1 MQSVGRQKF
10 MAFEG
15 LLGWA
20 AAAVTQAKRVTA
32 ASDNLS
38 SEAHRR
44 ANSPVGQDHRES
56 ILRYRLA
63 NQSFQTERH
72 LFCNAAHK
80 LLEYRNWV
88 QDLGF
93 LDDALFEELDNF
105 AHDIDVMRDM
115 DEHVIEYFKGEG
127 KRPHD
132 WIHKDGGGSADASST
147 IDTKIGGRLD
157 WEELGAA
164 AQRLLEKLKPLGPF
178 YPTPE
183 ETAADLKAIINETA
197 STPSG

>member
-1 MQSVGRQKF
+1 
-10 MAFEG
+10 
-15 LLGWA
+15 
-20 AAAVTQAKRVTA
+20 
-32 ASDNLS
+32 
-38 SEAHRR
+38 
-44 ANSPVGQDHRES
+44 
-56 ILRYRLA
+56 
-63 NQSFQTERH
+63 
-72 LFCNAAHK
+72 
-80 LLEYRNWV
+80 
-88 QDLGF
+88 
-93 LDDALFEELDNF
+93 LDNF

-115 DEHVIEYFKGEG
+115 NEHVIEYFKGEG